1 MRKKSIWVLIGML
14 IATVAFAVA
23 GCKNQNDSSCV
34 LSETSISLTLG
45 DEKQLSFETAV
56 MSPLSDTEAI
66 ALSAL
71 E

>member
-1 MRKKSIWVLIGML
+1 MISYKAFCRVEKDKEKIMRKKSIWVLIGML

-45 DEKQLSFETAV
+45 E
-56 MSPLSDTEAI
+56 
-66 ALSAL
+66 
-71 E
+71 

>member
-1 MRKKSIWVLIGML
+1 MISYKAFCRVEKDKEKIMRKKSIWVLIGML

-45 DEKQLSFETAV
+45 EEKQLS
-56 MSPLSDTEAI
+56 
-66 ALSAL
+66 
-71 E
+71 